1 MGVVVSV
8 CVWVCD
14 CFDFFQFGYG
24 YVVVSIWVWVCYC
37 FDLFQ
42 FEYGCVVVFDLGV
55 VMWFFLWFVVN
66 GGVVG
71 G

>member
-24 YVVVSIWVWVCYC
+24 YVVV
-37 FDLFQ
+37 
-42 FEYGCVVVFDLGV
+42 FDLGV

-66 GGVVG
+66 GGLVG

>member
-42 FEYGCVVVFDLGV
+42 FEYGCVVVFDLGM
-55 VMWFFLWFVVN
+55 VMWFF
-66 GGVVG
+66 
-71 G
+71 